1 VIQLSH
7 FSAAVIFS
15 FFAAIVFGITQKN
28 TPREM
33 SRHAVVSFLTFI
45 VGTILAGWAM
55 AILRHFATR

>member
-1 VIQLSH
+1 MQLSH
-7 FSAAVIFS
+7 FGAAVIFS

-33 SRHAVVSFLTFI
+33 GRHAVISFFTFV